1 MRLAGKVALIT
12 GGAQGI
18 GRQIAL
24 TFAREG
30 ARVMLGDIKDGGGAT
45 TVGEVVAAGGE
56 AACQVCD
63 VTSHASVSAL
73 VAAAVAKFGRL
84 DVLVNNAYDNRRG
97 TVLEISP
104 EDWAASRASMLD
116 ATFYGC
122 KEAIPHMI
130 AAGGGSII
138 TLSSVHGYLAAR
150 NSAVYEASKAA
161 LINLMREVACDFG
174 PQGIRANCICPGL
187 IVTEVGAPRFAADP
201 AMARFAAEIYP
212 VRRYGNANDIAN
224 AALFLASD
232 EATFITGHALVV
244 DGGMTAQ
251 LQDDLANRMA
261 EYVRGL

>member
-1 MRLAGKVALIT
+1 MRLAGKVAIIT

-30 ARVMLGDIKDGGGAT
+30 ARVMIGDVKDGGGET
-45 TVGEVVAAGGE
+45 TVREVVAAGGE

-63 VTSHASVSAL
+63 VTSFEAVGAL
-73 VAAAVAKFGRL
+73 VEAAVATFGRL
-84 DVLVNNAYDNRRG
+84 DVLVNNAYRNAHG
-97 TVLEISP
+97 TVVDVSL
-104 EDWAASRASMLD
+104 EDWAASRSAMLD

-122 KEAIPHMI
+122 KAAIPHMI

-138 TLSSVHGYLAAR
+138 SLSSVHGYLAAR

-174 PQGIRANCICPGL
+174 PQGLRANCICPGL
-187 IVTEVGAPRFAADP
+187 IVTEVTNPRYEADP
-201 AMARFAAEIYP
+201 EWARFAAEIYP
-212 VRRYGNANDIAN
+212 VRRYGRPDDIAN

-232 EATFITGHALVV
+232 ESTFVTGHALVV

-251 LQDDLANRMA
+251 LQDDLAERIA
-261 EYVRGL
+261 EYVRKE